1 MRAGDLVRITRASLL
16 APKGTIGLTIAR
28 DTQYSDEMFVY
39 LFEAGKQRRFLNRH
53 LEVINASR

>member
-1 MRAGDLVRITRASLL
+1 MRAGDLVRITRASLG
-16 APKGTIGLTIAR
+16 APKGSVGLTIAR

>member
-1 MRAGDLVRITRASLL
+1 MKTGDLVRITRASLL

>member
-1 MRAGDLVRITRASLL
+1 MKIGDLVRTTRASLL

-39 LFEAGKQRRFLNRH
+39 LLQAGKQRRFLKRH
-53 LEVINASR
+53 LEVINESR